1 MEFTWDTFLK
11 PLTSGDKNIKVI
23 NISGMI
29 KYTINP
35 FSIVN
40 VFVSGN
46 LLKVSLKSGT
56 TITIPFSSLNESQ
69 LALPRIKSIKDLLTS
84 TQSPLFVDSGL
95 RNFVESNSNQ
105 LLTGESEPTNGS
117 LREGNLWF
125 DGESLR
131 VYAKDENGDLN
142 WIMPKQQST
151 GFFYSPIEPNPQT
164 SVAGNF
170 WYNTTQGQLYVLVSD
185 DSVNS
190 WVPVGGSPTSTGE
203 FFYQETQPDG
213 TGSSSIPVGSFWFDT
228 TDGILYIYVRDV
240 ETGGFYW
247 VTASTS
253 FSTGNLFEFFYQSTL
268 PEGTGS
274 GEIPVGSLWYDTE
287 DGTLFVY
294 VRDGNSNDFVW
305 VTSYGAVGPEGP
317 VGATGSSGN
326 TNQSLT
332 YSVINSESVTYDLST
347 TTNFFHDQ
355 LVADW
360 TCDFIN
366 ISNEI
371 SILEVDIYLSQGDEA
386 FKPNLI
392 KVSGESV
399 EVKWI
404 SGSDLDTMIP
414 NSINIVSL
422 KFVTISENQR
432 TILGKVSNYI

>member
-11 PLTSGDKNIKVI
+11 PLATGDRNIKII

-40 VFVSGN
+40 VFVSSN

-69 LALPRIKSIKDLLTS
+69 LALPRIKSIKDLLIS
-84 TQSPLFVDSGL
+84 TQSPSVVDNGL
-95 RNFVESNSNQ
+95 RNFVQNNSNQ
-105 LLTGESEPTNGS
+105 VLSGQDAPTNGS

-131 VYAKDENGDLN
+131 VYAKGENGDLR
-142 WIMPKQQST
+142 WITPKQQTT
-151 GFFYSPIEPNPQT
+151 GFFYSPIEPNPE
-164 SVAGNF
+164 SLVAGNF
-170 WYNTTQGQLYVLVSD
+170 WYNTNQGQLYVLVSD
-185 DSVNS
+185 DSVKS
-190 WVPVGGSPTSTGE
+190 WIPVGGSPTSTGE
-203 FFYQETQPDG
+203 FFYQETQPQG

-228 TDGILYIYVRDV
+228 TDGTLYIYVTDSQ
-240 ETGGFYW
+240 TGSFYW

-253 FSTGNLFEFFYQSTL
+253 FSTGNLFEFFYQSNS
-268 PEGTGS
+268 PEGTGT

-294 VRDGNSNDFVW
+294 VRDGNSDDFVW

-317 VGATGSSGN
+317 IGATGSSGGIS
-326 TNQSLT
+326 QSLT
-332 YSVINSESVTYDLST
+332 YSPINSDLVTYDLSSSLD
-347 TTNFFHDQ
+347 FFHEN
-355 LVADW
+355 LVSDW

-366 ISNEI
+366 IPSQI
-371 SILEVDIYLSQGDEA
+371 SIIEVNIYLSQGVEVY
-386 FKPNLI
+386 KPSLI
-392 KVSGESV
+392 KISGEDV

-404 SGSDLDTMIP
+404 SGSNLDTMIQ
-414 NSINIVSL
+414 NSVNIVSL
-422 KFVTISENQR
+422 KFITISQNQR
-432 TILGKVSNYI
+432 MILGRVSNYI